1 MTAAEQQPDAV
12 LAQAQAAL
20 AEIDRELAEVH
31 SDLALA
37 VMVLTACDGAK
48 DPGGPRRRGV
58 LAITD
63 PVRAQR
69 TQAVERLEQRYH
81 QVFHLDRPRAVSA
94 LTQAEMAWQREEERR
109 RAPWAQPQRRSAAG
123 D

>member
-1 MTAAEQQPDAV
+1 MTAAALPPDTA

-20 AEIDRELAEVH
+20 DEIDRELAEVR

-37 VMVLTACDGAK
+37 VMTLLACDGAK
-48 DPGGPRRRGV
+48 DPAGPRRRGV
-58 LAITD
+58 LAIND

-69 TQAVERLEQRYH
+69 TRAVEALEQRYH
-81 QVFHLDRPRAVSA
+81 QLFHLDRPRAVSA
-94 LTQAEMAWQREEERR
+94 LQQAEIVAQREAERAT
-109 RAPWAQPQRRSAAG
+109 APWAKPMRRSGTG